1 MTIIDYKDRPLE
13 NVFALMYGDSGTG
26 KTHLAATLGELGRV
40 LIVDIDKGSR
50 TIQSAKDL
58 QQYHDNIVVAD
69 FALFKDLDTLFKLTA
84 QNTEEAWTKAFGV
97 PTQAFDW
104 IVIDT
109 WTELQWY
116 MLQELRKR
124 EGLSGSALDFRKN
137 IGIQHWG
144 ALTDLNKLS
153 VEAFK
158 SLKSPNILF
167 IMQEAAVQDATTGA
181 MIKGPAIHGKLVKE
195 MPAYFEIV
203 IHTYT
208 DIQGKWHATTLPK
221 AGWPAKTRLGEGQ
234 DLVAPLASQIFT
246 IASSRSK

>member
-1 MTIIDYKDRPLE
+1 MQIIEYKNRPLE
-13 NVFALMYGDSGTG
+13 NIFALVYGDSGTG

-50 TIQSAKDL
+50 TIQSAEDL
-58 QQYHDNIVVAD
+58 KQYWDNLTVAGFD
-69 FALFKDLDTLFKLTA
+69 VFKDLDTLFKLTA
-84 QNTEEAWTKAFGV
+84 ANSKETWSKAFGEETE
-97 PTQAFDW
+97 PFDW

-124 EGLSGSALDFRKN
+124 EGLSGTTLDFRKN

-158 SLKSPNILF
+158 NLKSPNIVF

-221 AGWPAKTRLGEGQ
+221 AGWPAKTRLGEGK

-246 IASSRSK
+246 IA

>member
-1 MTIIDYKDRPLE
+1 MQIIDYKDRPLE
-13 NVFALMYGDSGTG
+13 SVFALIYGDSGSG

-50 TIQSAKDL
+50 TIQCAEDL
-58 QQYHDNIVVAD
+58 KQYHDNIVIAD
-69 FALFKDLDTLFKLTA
+69 FALFKDLDNLYKLTSA
-84 QNTEEAWTKAFGV
+84 NTKESWTRAFNV
-97 PTQAFDW
+97 ETEPFDW
-104 IVIDT
+104 VVIDT

-124 EGLSGSALDFRKN
+124 EGLGGSALDFRKN

-158 SLKSPNILF
+158 GLKAPNIVF
-167 IMQEAAVQDATTGA
+167 IMQEAVVQDAATGM

-208 DIQGKWHATTLPK
+208 DVQGKWHATTLPK
-221 AGWPAKTRLGEGQ
+221 AGWPAKTRLGAGQ

-246 IASSRSK
+246 IAD